1 MKMIIQEIT
10 GNRKLMIISDCME
23 EKGCEDQKCFIHG
36 DVKVRGQVL
45 TGTVVSAKARR
56 TAIVERPRIIY
67 FPKYKR
73 YARTRSKLAAHNP
86 PCINA
91 KVGDTVKIGECRKLS
106 RTKTWMI
113 TEIIKKE
120 GEKN

>member
-1 MKMIIQEIT
+1 
-10 GNRKLMIISDCME
+10 ME
-23 EKGCEDQKCFIHG
+23 KDGCGDQKCFIHG

-45 TGTVVSAKARR
+45 TGTVVSAKAKR

-73 YARTRSKLAAHNP
+73 YARTRLRLAAHNP

-91 KVGDTVKIGECRKLS
+91 KVGDTVRIVECRKLS

-113 TEIIKKE
+113 TEVIEKPDVEKKTI
-120 GEKN
+120 G